1 MRAHKGNNSR
11 GGVVMS
17 SIVRWEPFG
26 NVRVLH
32 RHMDRLFGP
41 RSRAW
46 EPAEL
51 GFALDVYENDDAL
64 VVKGALPGVR
74 PDEVDISVT
83 DGVLTIKGETKS
95 EEETKDGSYHRR
107 ELRYGAFARSV
118 ALPTLVDHDKA
129 EATFEN
135 GILTVSLPKAEEG
148 KPKSIKIAAHGVTE
162 GKS

>member
-1 MRAHKGNNSR
+1 
-11 GGVVMS
+11 MS
-17 SIVRWEPFG
+17 SLVRWEPFG

-32 RHMDRLFGP
+32 RHMDRLFDDVLRGP
-41 RSRAW
+41 RVLTW

-51 GFALDVYENDDAL
+51 GFALDVYENDDAV
-64 VVKGALPGVR
+64 VVKAALPGVR

-83 DGVLTIKGETKS
+83 DDILTIKGETKS

-107 ELRYGAFARSV
+107 ELRYGAFARSI
-118 ALPTLVDHDKA
+118 ALPTLVDHEKA

-135 GILTVSLPKAEEG
+135 GILTITLPKAEEV
-148 KPKSIKIAAHGVTE
+148 KPKSIKIAAHGVSE

>member
-1 MRAHKGNNSR
+1 
-11 GGVVMS
+11 MS
-17 SIVRWEPFG
+17 SLVRWDPF
-26 NVRVLH
+26 VEMR
-32 RHMDRLFGP
+32 RMDRRMSRLFGDFFGP
-41 RSRAW
+41 RVLTW

-51 GFALDVYENDDAL
+51 GFALDVVEKDDAV
-64 VVKGALPGVR
+64 VVKAALPGVR

-95 EEETKDGSYHRR
+95 EEESKDESYHRR

-118 ALPTLVDHDKA
+118 ALPTRVDHDKA

-135 GILTVSLPKAEEG
+135 GILTISLPKAEEV
-148 KPKSIKIAAHGVTE
+148 KPKSIKIAAHGVIE

>member
-1 MRAHKGNNSR
+1 
-11 GGVVMS
+11 
-17 SIVRWEPFG
+17 
-26 NVRVLH
+26 
-32 RHMDRLFGP
+32 MDRLFGDFFGP
-41 RSRAW
+41 RVVAW

-51 GFALDVYENDDAL
+51 GFALDVYETDDAV

-74 PDEVDISVT
+74 PEEVDISVT
-83 DGVLTIKGETKS
+83 GDVLTIKGETKS
-95 EEETKDGSYHRR
+95 EEETKDGNYHRR

-135 GILTVSLPKAEEG
+135 GILTISLPKAEEVR
-148 KPKSIKIAAHGVTE
+148 PKSIKIAAHSMIE

>member
-1 MRAHKGNNSR
+1 
-11 GGVVMS
+11 MS
-17 SIVRWEPFG
+17 SLVRWEPFG

-32 RHMDRLFGP
+32 RHMDRLFGDFFGP
-41 RSRAW
+41 RVLAW

-64 VVKGALPGVR
+64 VVKAALPGVR
-74 PDEVDISVT
+74 PDEVDISVIG
-83 DGVLTIKGETKS
+83 DVLTVKGETKS
-95 EEETKDGSYHRR
+95 EQETKDENYHRR

-118 ALPTLVDHDKA
+118 PLPTRVDHEKA

-135 GILTVSLPKAEEG
+135 GILIVTLPKAEEV
-148 KPKSIKIAAHGVTE
+148 KPKSIKIAAHGVIE

>member
-1 MRAHKGNNSR
+1 
-11 GGVVMS
+11 
-17 SIVRWEPFG
+17 
-26 NVRVLH
+26 
-32 RHMDRLFGP
+32 MDRLFGP
-41 RSRAW
+41 RILAW

-64 VVKGALPGVR
+64 VVKAALPGVR

-83 DGVLTIKGETKS
+83 DDILTIKGETKS

-107 ELRYGAFARSV
+107 ELRYGAFARSI
-118 ALPTLVDHDKA
+118 ALPTLVNHDKA

-135 GILTVSLPKAEEG
+135 GILTVTLPKAEEV

-162 GKS
+162 AKS

>member
-1 MRAHKGNNSR
+1 
-11 GGVVMS
+11 MS
-17 SIVRWEPFG
+17 TLVRWDPFA
-26 NVRVLH
+26 VRGVH
-32 RHMDRLFGP
+32 RHMDRLFGDFFGP
-41 RSRAW
+41 RVVAW

-51 GFALDVYENDDAL
+51 GFALDVYETDDAV

-74 PDEVDISVT
+74 PEEVDISVT
-83 DGVLTIKGETKS
+83 GDVLTIKGETKS
-95 EEETKDGSYHRR
+95 EEETKDGNYHRR

-135 GILTVSLPKAEEG
+135 GILTISLPKAEEV
-148 KPKSIKIAAHGVTE
+148 KPKSIKIAAHSMIE

>member
-1 MRAHKGNNSR
+1 
-11 GGVVMS
+11 MS
-17 SIVRWEPFG
+17 NLVRWDPFG

-32 RHMDRLFGP
+32 RHMDRVFDDGFRGP
-41 RSRAW
+41 RVLTW

-83 DGVLTIKGETKS
+83 EDILTIKGETKS

-107 ELRYGAFARSV
+107 ELRYGAFARSI
-118 ALPTLVDHDKA
+118 ALPTLVNHDKA

-135 GILTVSLPKAEEG
+135 GILTITLPKAEEV
-148 KPKSIKIAAHGVTE
+148 KPKSIKIAAHGVIE
-162 GKS
+162 GES

>member
-1 MRAHKGNNSR
+1 
-11 GGVVMS
+11 MS
-17 SIVRWEPFG
+17 SLVRWGPFG

-32 RHMDRLFGP
+32 RHMDRVFDDVFRGP
-41 RSRAW
+41 RVLTW

-64 VVKGALPGVR
+64 VVKAALPGVR
-74 PDEVDISVT
+74 PDEVDISVVE
-83 DGVLTIKGETKS
+83 DVLTVKGETKS

-107 ELRYGAFARSV
+107 ELRYGAFARSIP
-118 ALPTLVDHDKA
+118 LPTRVDHEKA

-135 GILTVSLPKAEEG
+135 GILTITLPKAEEV
-148 KPKSIKIAAHGVTE
+148 KPKSIKIAAHGVIE

>member
-1 MRAHKGNNSR
+1 
-11 GGVVMS
+11 MS
-17 SIVRWEPFG
+17 NLVRWDPFDD
-26 NVRVLH
+26 VRGLH
-32 RHMDRLFGP
+32 RRMDRLFGDFFRGP
-41 RSRAW
+41 HVVLW

-51 GFALDVYENDDAL
+51 GFALDVYETDDAL

-83 DGVLTIKGETKS
+83 GDVLTIKGETKS
-95 EEETKDGSYHRR
+95 EEETKNGSYHRR

-118 ALPTLVDHDKA
+118 PLPTRVDHDKA

-135 GILTVSLPKAEEG
+135 GILTVTLPKAEEV
-148 KPKSIKIAAHGVTE
+148 KPKSIKIEARGVIE